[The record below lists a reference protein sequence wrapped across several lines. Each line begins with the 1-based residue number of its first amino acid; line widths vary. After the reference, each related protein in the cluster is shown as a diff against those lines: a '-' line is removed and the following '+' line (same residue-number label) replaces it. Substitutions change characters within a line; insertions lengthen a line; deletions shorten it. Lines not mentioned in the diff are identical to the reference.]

1 MKDRVA
7 AIRAE
12 RKGNVSPRAS
22 PTPSSDP
29 TNNIQSSAV
38 DPQIKTITP
47 LEKVCAPPHVPFCA
61 QLTNLQPVIVLLSSV
76 TGS

>member
-22 PTPSSDP
+22 PTPSTDTGKDAQPS
-29 TNNIQSSAV
+29 TV
-38 DPQIKTITP
+38 DPQIKNPTP
-47 LEKVCAPPHVPFCA
+47 LEKVC
-61 QLTNLQPVIVLLSSV
+61 
-76 TGS
+76 